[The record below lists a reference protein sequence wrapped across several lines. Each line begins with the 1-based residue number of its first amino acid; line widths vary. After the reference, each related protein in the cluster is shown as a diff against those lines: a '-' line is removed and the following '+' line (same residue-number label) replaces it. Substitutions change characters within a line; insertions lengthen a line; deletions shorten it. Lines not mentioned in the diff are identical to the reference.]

1 MPSIFTALSPRLY
14 LGIALVLAA
23 IWSVSYVNNLKSD
36 LAEERQAK
44 EDIKTELDEANK
56 NNKLIIEAYEQT
68 IKIEREM
75 AEQKAIT
82 QSQKQEVIKS
92 TSKVKEAVIKRGEI
106 KQDEKADFIAIEL

>member
-1 MPSIFTALSPRLY
+1 MFSFLTALSPRIY
-14 LGIALVLAA
+14 LGIALVVVAV
-23 IWSVSYVNNLKSD
+23 WSISYVNNLKSD

-56 NNKLIIEAYEQT
+56 NNELIIQAYEQT
-68 IKIEREM
+68 IKIEKEI

-82 QSQKQEVIKS
+82 QEQKQEVIKT

-106 KQDEKADFIAIEL
+106 KQDEKSNFTIVTF